1 MDTAKMK
8 RLAKMDSSKSY
19 ELLQRVKQLAGD
31 ALEIQNTLESS
42 FLREQVIEVVE
53 GFYDLGKVIDAYEI
67 FGGYTNRSFRVVV
80 GQNGETREYFLRKYK
95 FGASKK
101 EIIFEHSMINHTAA
115 NGFYLLATVIP
126 ARDGDTFVSP
136 AISKNKFAVFH
147 FLEGEDKYSWD
158 NPLMEDGEY
167 ESSAEVL
174 ASFHNASQGFEQ
186 QDMGCLESVEP
197 GILELIPQYIQS
209 FSHYAESDHNSK
221 FHTHFTSVIQS
232 ILSSLKAYRISG
244 EDADRM
250 VLNPVHGDYHPG
262 NLKFSGGRVVGVF
275 DLDWA
280 KIDFRLFDVCL
291 ALIYNS
297 VYWGGR
303 NDGNMLLDK
312 CTLFLKSYQ
321 STLTDKEN
329 LSPLNS
335 IELDNFPTMMA
346 MANFYL
352 LNWEI
357 TDYYF
362 DSDRNDYEYL
372 AYLKHNIRQM
382 HWIDSHINELAAV
395 ADLVRV

>member
-8 RLAKMDSSKSY
+8 RLVKMDSLKSY

-31 ALEIQNTLESS
+31 ALEIQDTLESS

-53 GFYDLGKVIDAYEI
+53 GFYDLGKVIDTYEI
-67 FGGYTNRSFRVVV
+67 FGGYTNRSFQVVV
-80 GQNGETREYFLRKYK
+80 EQNGVTREYFLRKYK
-95 FGASKK
+95 FGVSKK
-101 EIIFEHSMINHTAA
+101 EILFEHAMINHTAA
-115 NGFYLLATVIP
+115 NGFDLLATVVP
-126 ARDGDTFVSP
+126 ASDGDTFVSP
-136 AISKNKFAVFH
+136 AISKNNFAMFH

-167 ESSAEVL
+167 ESGAEVL

-186 QDMGCLESVEP
+186 HDMGRLEPIVP
-197 GILELIPQYIQS
+197 GILELIPGYIQS
-209 FSHYAESDHNSK
+209 FSDYAKVDRSTK
-221 FHTHFTSVIQS
+221 FHTYFTTALQS
-232 ILSSLKAYRISG
+232 ILSSLKAYRISR

-280 KIDFRLFDVCL
+280 KIDFRLFDVCF

-303 NDGNMLLDK
+303 DDGNMLPDK
-312 CTLFLKSYQ
+312 CALFLKSYQ
-321 STLTDKEN
+321 STLVNTGS
-329 LSPLNS
+329 LSPLNN
-335 IELDNFPTMMA
+335 IELDNFPTMIA
-346 MANFYL
+346 MTNFYL

-372 AYLKHNIRQM
+372 AYIKHNIRQM
-382 HWIDSHINELAAV
+382 HWIDSHIKELAAV
-395 ADLVRV
+395 ADSVRV